1 LSSNPDPVKPERPR
15 YEVADIFRKH
25 IGEYKRT
32 HRLSYEQSRAVR
44 AIMDCRT
51 PALGGVIKIC
61 SDGCGYWEFH
71 YKSCKNRHCP
81 KCGAF
86 EKAQWLE
93 AQKIWLLPIPYFHVV
108 FTIDHVFNPLVWWN
122 QEVLYALLIQTA
134 AQTLKAFAQKYLG
147 GEMGF
152 SLVLHT
158 WGQTLQQ
165 HLHLHC
171 MATGGALVSTPDG
184 YPAASARGYRWQAA
198 KHNFLF
204 PAEEFSQDFRRAF
217 CTGVHKLWQDGNLDT
232 QGGKLDVAGMLAS
245 AQQKDWE
252 VFIQPPLY
260 RPEKLIEYLGRY
272 IFRIAISN
280 HRILDVKNG
289 QVTFQYYDNRDQAK
303 GKDKLK
309 QMTLSAVEFIGRFLA
324 HVLPSR
330 FVRIRH
336 FGLHHS
342 SCRRKL
348 QQARRLLGLPMQLP
362 VILKLK
368 LLEWLK
374 QILQTET
381 RRVEPVETDP
391 RLCPV
396 CKKGILL
403 KARQFGPVSGWREHV
418 LPLLAFFERWKFA
431 AL

>member
-1 LSSNPDPVKPERPR
+1 MSVTQHDQPR
-15 YEVADIFRKH
+15 LEVADIFRKH
-25 IGEYKRT
+25 LKDYQRLHT
-32 HRLSYEQSRAVR
+32 LSYEQARA
-44 AIMDCRT
+44 AHALMKCRT
-51 PALGGVIKIC
+51 PALGGVLKIC

-93 AQKIWLLPIPYFHVV
+93 AQKLWLLPIPYFHVV

-122 QEVLYALLIQTA
+122 QEVMYAHLIETA
-134 AQTLKAFAQKYLG
+134 ARILKAYGQKYLG
-147 GEMGF
+147 GELGF

-158 WGQTLQQ
+158 WGQSLQQ
-165 HLHLHC
+165 HPHLHC
-171 MATGGALVSTPDG
+171 MVTGGALVSTSEG
-184 YPAASARGYRWQAA
+184 YPAASVRGYRWQAA

-217 CTGVHKLWQDGNLDT
+217 CAGVQKLWQDGSLNT
-232 QGGKLDVAGMLAS
+232 QDGKLDVAGMLRKAE
-245 AQQKDWE
+245 ATNWE

-260 RPEKLIEYLGRY
+260 GPEKLIEYLGRY

-280 HRILDVKNG
+280 HRILDLKNG
-289 QVTFQYYDNRDQAK
+289 QVTFQYYDNRDKNQSKA
-303 GKDKLK
+303 KLK

-336 FGLHHS
+336 FGLHHG
-342 SCRRKL
+342 SCRKKL

-368 LLEWLK
+368 LIEWLK
-374 QILQTET
+374 QILQS
-381 RRVEPVETDP
+381 ETDP

-396 CKKGILL
+396 CKKGILVPS
-403 KARQFGPVSGWREHV
+403 REFGPVSGWREHI
-418 LPLLAFFERWKFA
+418 LPLLGLFERWKFA